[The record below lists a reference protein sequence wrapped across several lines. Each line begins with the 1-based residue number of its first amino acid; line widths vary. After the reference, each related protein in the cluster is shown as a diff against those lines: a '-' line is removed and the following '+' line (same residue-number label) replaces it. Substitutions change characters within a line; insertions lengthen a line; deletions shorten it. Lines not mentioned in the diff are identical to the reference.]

1 MVVELQW
8 RFDPPQSKCPI
19 NNSWWAGG
27 TWHSYALPAEYDCV
41 HLSGWQAEKS
51 IAAQRQS
58 SYGITYL
65 RCDRASSCFIYIQ
78 QARRRERWNLSQT
91 LDGLYVNYFSHHL
104 VISKASITSSLT
116 QIYSPYGWYLA
127 SIHYLTCFGKYT
139 LEKAPAHHRTGARL
153 FMLSLTLRSLNMH
166 VFWTVWKWRNMQTH
180 KASRSNRTWNLEVT
194 VITTISTMSLQF
206 YYLAFEA

>member
-1 MVVELQW
+1 M
-8 RFDPPQSKCPI
+8 
-19 NNSWWAGG
+19 
-27 TWHSYALPAEYDCV
+27 

-104 VISKASITSSLT
+104 VISKASITSSSSLINTNILSIWMIPRLHPLSNLLWEIHLGKGSSPSQDWSQTIHALT
-116 QIYSPYGWYLA
+116 HIEEPKHA
-127 SIHYLTCFGKYT
+127 CFLDCVEMEERANT
-139 LEKAPAHHRTGARL
+139 
-153 FMLSLTLRSLNMH
+153 
-166 VFWTVWKWRNMQTH
+166 
-180 KASRSNRTWNLEVT
+180 
-194 VITTISTMSLQF
+194 
-206 YYLAFEA
+206 